1 MNKKKKNR
9 KHHIS
14 VLLIPDDFSDPFS
27 FKIKIRTLK
36 ILAVIASLLII
47 HIFVGTVFYYKF
59 SVTNQYRK
67 QLERENIN
75 LKEDNRQ
82 IHTLW
87 DKVEELVY
95 YTSKVR
101 RAFEVDK
108 GFEVSDRKTAQ
119 IMNDLRNN
127 IDLLPD
133 QMLYNGSQEIDKPVQ
148 KKIDFLTRKK
158 NNFHEFANNIPTY
171 LPVEGWLS
179 TDFRKNDLTKPNHF
193 GIDIA
198 SSRGSFINA
207 AADGVVIFANW
218 TDDLGNLMIIYHFN
232 GFLTFYGHN
241 QILLKRENTFV
252 KKGEPIALLG
262 NSGRST
268 APHLHYEV
276 WKDGVPV
283 DPKEYLLK
291 F

>member
-1 MNKKKKNR
+1 MNIKKKNR
-9 KHHIS
+9 KQHIS
-14 VLLIPDDFSDPFS
+14 ILLIPDDYSDPFS
-27 FKIKIRTLK
+27 FKVKIRTLK
-36 ILAVIASLLII
+36 ILGVITSLLIV
-47 HIFVGTVFYYKF
+47 HIFVGIVFYYKF
-59 SVTNQYRK
+59 SVTNHYRK

-75 LKEDNRQ
+75 LKEDNQQ
-82 IHTLW
+82 IHSLW
-87 DKVEELVY
+87 DKVEELY
-95 YTSKVR
+95 NFQSKVR
-101 RAFEVDK
+101 KAFEVDK

-119 IMNDLRNN
+119 IMNDLRTSIN
-127 IDLLPD
+127 LLPEQLLHNSD
-133 QMLYNGSQEIDKPVQ
+133 EEVEAAAQ
-148 KKIDFLTRKK
+148 KKIDFLMRKK
-158 NNFHEFANNIPTY
+158 NYYHEFANNIPTY

-179 TDFRKNDLTKPNHF
+179 TDFRKNDLSKPNHF

-198 SSRGSFINA
+198 SSSGSFINA

-218 TDDLGNLMIIYHFN
+218 TDDLGNLIIIYHFN

-241 QILLKRENTFV
+241 QMLLKRENMYV

-276 WKDGVPV
+276 WKDGAPV
-283 DPKEYLLK
+283 DPKDYLLR

>member
-1 MNKKKKNR
+1 MNTKKKNR
-9 KHHIS
+9 KQHIS
-14 VLLIPDDFSDPFS
+14 ILLIPDDFSDPFS
-27 FKIKIRTLK
+27 FKVKIRTLK
-36 ILAVIASLLII
+36 ILGVIASLLVV
-47 HIFVGTVFYYKF
+47 HIFVGIVFYYKY
-59 SVTNQYRK
+59 SVTNHYRK
-67 QLERENIN
+67 QLERDNIN
-75 LKEDNRQ
+75 LKEDNQQ
-82 IHTLW
+82 IHSLW
-87 DKVEELVY
+87 DKVEELY
-95 YTSKVR
+95 NFQSKVR
-101 RAFEVDK
+101 KAFEVDK

-119 IMNDLRNN
+119 IMNDLRTN
-127 IDLLPD
+127 INLLPEQLLHNSD
-133 QMLYNGSQEIDKPVQ
+133 AEAEDAAQ

-158 NNFHEFANNIPTY
+158 NYYHEFANNIPTY

-179 TDFRKNDLTKPNHF
+179 TDFRKNDLSKPNHF

-218 TDDLGNLMIIYHFN
+218 TDDLGNLMIVYHFN

-241 QILLKRENTFV
+241 QMLLKRENMYV

-283 DPKEYLLK
+283 DPKDYLLR